1 MSTTKFEPTAQQIKS
16 EKLYAGMG
24 MSDEEFAM
32 VEGILGRLPNWTETG
47 LFSVMWSEHCSY
59 KNSKP
64 VLRKFPT
71 KGPQVLQGPG
81 EGAGIVDI
89 GDEQA
94 VVFKMESHN
103 HPSAIEPYQG
113 AATGVGGIIRDVFSM
128 GARPIAMLNSLRF
141 GELKSARGKY
151 LFEEVVAGIAGYG
164 NCIGIPTVGG
174 EIQFDPCYEGNPL
187 VNAMCVGLIDH
198 KDIQRGIAAGVGN
211 TVMYVGAK
219 TGRDGIHGAT
229 FASEELTEESE
240 NQRPAVQ
247 VGDPFME
254 KLLLEACL
262 EVVKSDALVGIQDM
276 GAAGLTSSSAE
287 MASKAGSGVEM
298 NLDLVAQ
305 RETGMTAYEM
315 MLSESQ
321 ERMLLVVKKGRED
334 EIKAIFDKYD
344 LDAVAIGRVTDD
356 KMLRLLHNGE
366 VVAEVPA
373 DALAEDAPVYHK
385 PSAEP
390 AYYAEFQAIENTEPV
405 VTNYKETLNAL
416 LKAPTIASKEWVY
429 DQYDYQVRTSTV
441 VKPGSDAAV
450 IRVRGTNKGLAMTT
464 DCNSRYIY
472 LDPEVG
478 GAIAV
483 AEAARNIVATGGT
496 PLAITDCLNFGNPE
510 KPEIFWQIEKSADGI
525 SAACTALNAPVIGGN
540 VSLYNERSG
549 EAVYPTPTI
558 GMVGLIEDLAHVT
571 TQEVKSAGDI
581 VFVIGETKTE
591 FGGSELQKL
600 LNNGVISG
608 KAPAIDLE
616 VEAARQ
622 QALLK
627 AIKAGLVQSAHDV
640 AEGGLAVAI
649 AETTFGANGLGVDVT
664 LSGSATTALFS
675 ESQSRFVVTVKEEN
689 TAAFVEIMKD
699 AQKIGVVTNDAQV
712 KINGDKGVLVEG
724 TVEEFRSNWK
734 GAIPCLL
741 NSEA

>member
-1 MSTTKFEPTAQQIKS
+1 MSTTKFEPTAKQIKD

-298 NLDLVAQ
+298 NLDLVPQ

-321 ERMLLVVKKGRED
+321 ERMLLVVTKGRED

-390 AYYAEFQAIENTEPV
+390 AYYAEFQAMENTEPA
-405 VTNYKETLNAL
+405 VTDYKETLNAL
-416 LKAPTIASKEWVY
+416 LQAPTIASKEWVY

-441 VKPGSDAAV
+441 VTPGSDAAV

-510 KPEIFWQIEKSADGI
+510 KPDIFWQIEKSADGI

-571 TQEVKSAGDI
+571 TQEVKAAGDV
-581 VFVIGETKTE
+581 VFVIGETNTE

-649 AETTFGANGLGVDVT
+649 AETTFSANGLGVDVT
-664 LSGSATTALFS
+664 LTGSATTALFS
-675 ESQSRFVVTVKEEN
+675 ETQSRFVVTVKEEN
-689 TAAFVEIMKD
+689 AAAFVEIVKD
-699 AQKIGVVTNDAQV
+699 AQKIGIVTNDALV

>member
-1 MSTTKFEPTAQQIKS
+1 MSTTKFEPTAQQIKD

-298 NLDLVAQ
+298 NLDLVPQ

-334 EIKAIFDKYD
+334 EIKAIFEKYD

-390 AYYAEFQAIENTEPV
+390 AYYAQFQAIENTEPV
-405 VTNYKETLNAL
+405 VTDYKATLSAL
-416 LKAPTIASKEWVY
+416 LQAPTIASKEWVY

-441 VKPGSDAAV
+441 VAPGSDAAV

-483 AEAARNIVATGGT
+483 AEAARNIVASGGT

-558 GMVGLIEDLAHVT
+558 GMVGLIEDLAYVT
-571 TQEVKSAGDI
+571 TQEVKAAGDI

-600 LNNGVISG
+600 LNDGVISG

-649 AETTFGANGLGVDVT
+649 AETTFAAKDLGVDVT
-664 LSGSATTALFS
+664 LAGSATTALFS
-675 ESQSRFVVTVKEEN
+675 ESQSRFVITVKEEDA
-689 TAAFVEIMKD
+689 AAFVEIVKD
-699 AQKIGVVTNDAQV
+699 AQKIGVVTNDALV